1 MHKEA
6 TGHIP
11 EEFKN
16 PPVSMLTG
24 GLKPTLKRVLIV
36 SLVGLMITVFV
47 SLLFEVSPNPLQN
60 PLSFVLV
67 VIGFNLISE
76 GNIVIN
82 RILDRKSP
90 WFFRIRQRTRR
101 QMLWSLI
108 WSVMVAVICFLAI
121 PTDVYEEENFFRSS
135 VLIITFGFIFV
146 LIFNS
151 ILFLQSAVLNWKQ
164 SVLEVEALKQEKLQS
179 DYKVL
184 QNQLNPHFL
193 FNSFSTL
200 ISEIHYNPEQAA
212 VFTQKLADVYR
223 YLLQKRNDMTVPLC
237 EELTFL
243 DDFIFLHKSRMG
255 DALIVENKIRE
266 DQKAYQIPPLSLQ
279 MLIENAIKHNRAS
292 TKKPLHI
299 TMESNDKGELKICNN
314 LQLKNNVHST
324 GTGLDNVSQRYKMLA
339 GKEIKA
345 EETGE
350 SFCITL
356 PLLNENI

>member
-1 MHKEA
+1 M
-6 TGHIP
+6 P

-24 GLKPTLKRVLIV
+24 GLKPTLKRILIV
-36 SLVGLMITVFV
+36 SLIGLMITVFV
-47 SLLFEVSPNPLQN
+47 SMLFDVSPNPLKN
-60 PLSFVLV
+60 PISFILV
-67 VIGFNLISE
+67 VVGFNLISE
-76 GNIVIN
+76 GNIIIN
-82 RILDRKSP
+82 RILDKKSP

-101 QMLWSLI
+101 QLLWSLM
-108 WSVMVAVICFLAI
+108 WSILVAGACFLALPSHI
-121 PTDVYEEENFFRSS
+121 YEEENFFRSS

-164 SVLEVEALKQEKLQS
+164 SVLEVEALKQAKLQS

-223 YLLQKRNDMTVPLC
+223 YLLQKRNDMTVPLR
-237 EELTFL
+237 EELAFL
-243 DDFIFLHKSRMG
+243 EDFIFLHKSRMG
-255 DALIVENKIRE
+255 DALIVENKIGDE
-266 DQKAYQIPPLSLQ
+266 LKGYQIPPLSLQ

-299 TMESNDKGELKICNN
+299 TLESNEEGELTICNN
-314 LQLKNNVHST
+314 LQPKNNVYST
-324 GTGLDNVSQRYKMLA
+324 GTGLENVSRRYKMLS
-339 GKEIKA
+339 GKDIKT
-345 EETGE
+345 EETRE
-350 SFCITL
+350 SYCITL
-356 PLLNENI
+356 PLLEDYI